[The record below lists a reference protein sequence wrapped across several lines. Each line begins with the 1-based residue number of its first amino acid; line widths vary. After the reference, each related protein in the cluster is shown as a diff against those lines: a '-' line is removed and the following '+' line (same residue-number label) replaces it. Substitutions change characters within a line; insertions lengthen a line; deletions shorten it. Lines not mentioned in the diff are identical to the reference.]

1 MGSKIYVGGLPYA
14 TTDAQL
20 QEIFSVHGAVE
31 SARVITDKF
40 TGRSRGFGFVEMASS
55 EDAQKAIQALNG
67 TDLDGR
73 NLTVNEARPQEKRSF
88 GGGGGGDRGGERR
101 GGGGGRNRW

>member
-1 MGSKIYVGGLPYA
+1 MSSKIYVGGLPYA

-20 QEIFSVHGAVE
+20 QEIFSAHGTVE

-40 TGRSRGFGFVEMASS
+40 TGRSRGFGFVEMANAD
-55 EDAQKAIQALNG
+55 EAQKAIQALNG

-73 NLTVNEARPQEKRSF
+73 S
-88 GGGGGGDRGGERR
+88 GGFGDRGGERR

>member
-1 MGSKIYVGGLPYA
+1 MSSKIYVGGLPYA

-20 QEIFSVHGAVE
+20 QEIFSAHGTVE

-40 TGRSRGFGFVEMASS
+40 TGRSRGFGFVEMATQ
-55 EDAQKAIQALNG
+55 EEAQRAIQALNG

-73 NLTVNEARPQEKRSF
+73 NLTVNEARPQEKRSGF
-88 GGGGGGDRGGERR
+88 GGGERR